1 MKWRWWGAAKLDW
14 LQTRGVGIAFSVG
27 MLKEMK
33 LILTIVVILVV
44 FIWYLFFSAT
54 RLDRLHHR
62 VETSWANLDGL
73 LQRRAA
79 VALELAHSDLADP
92 ASSLLLTAAA
102 YQAREASI
110 EDRSQSESGLSGAL
124 GLLQRDLEEEL
135 TASEHAL
142 LRELS
147 ELTQKIR
154 IAIAIHVDAVNRT
167 RSVREKLIFSF
178 FRLAGTAPLPVTYEF
193 EDDVI

>member
-1 MKWRWWGAAKLDW
+1 MK
-14 LQTRGVGIAFSVG
+14 T
-27 MLKEMK
+27 
-33 LILTIVVILVV
+33 LVV
-44 FIWYLFFSAT
+44 AGIFVLFVIWYLTFLAT

-79 VALELAHSDLADP
+79 IALEIARSEIADP
-92 ASSLLLTAAA
+92 ASAMLLTAAA

-110 EDRSQSESGLSGAL
+110 ENRTSAESGLSGAL
-124 GLLQRDLEEEL
+124 GLLLADGQS
-135 TASEHAL
+135 SERPAEVVL

-147 ELTQKIR
+147 ELTDKIR
-154 IAIAIHVDAVNRT
+154 IAIALHVDAVTRT
-167 RSVREKLIFSF
+167 HLVRSKFVVRV

-193 EDDVI
+193 ESDVL